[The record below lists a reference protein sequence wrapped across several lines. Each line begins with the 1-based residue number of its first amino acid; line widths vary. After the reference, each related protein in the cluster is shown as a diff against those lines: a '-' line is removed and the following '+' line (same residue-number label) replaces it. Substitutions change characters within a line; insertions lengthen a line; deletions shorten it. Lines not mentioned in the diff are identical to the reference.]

1 MLIELRTGLYNPA
14 NYSST
19 KRENNNGT
27 ILRTNHILKLIIF
40 RTKIFVGRTKITR
53 IQIDHV
59 HADIKARK
67 I

>member
-1 MLIELRTGLYNPA
+1 MLIELRTGLYSPS
-14 NYSST
+14 NYSAT
-19 KRENNNGT
+19 KRENNSGT

-40 RTKIFVGRTKITR
+40 RTKMTR

-59 HADIKARK
+59 HENIKARK